1 MLKKI
6 SLYVKN
12 FKNDYM
18 ALLANKNLVKLVAA
32 GFVSSLGSKISYFA
46 MLKKVYDLSGG
57 RITNLGF
64 LSIAEL
70 IPYMLFGTI
79 AGVVIDRFSRKRI
92 MLISDLL
99 NGFVT
104 LSVIFVGNL
113 NLIYVLAFLASF
125 VNVFRNPAQRAL
137 EPGLVEKDEL
147 PLLNSFTATTNSLV
161 MIIGSALGA
170 AVVGF
175 VGVRNAFIL
184 DCASFWISA
193 VIISCIRISE
203 KHLVRSTKKKEAKIT
218 HEFVDG
224 ISIMWKDSTLRL
236 ILLIDLYV
244 TFAMSMQGPL
254 IYIFIKQSMNMGAM
268 AELAWGTL
276 LSALGIG
283 AIVGSLVIGMLV
295 KVYKNRF
302 RLFLNVLLFDSVF
315 FTLFLVSRNFPLS
328 VVIFTFLGCIG
339 TAHSIILNT
348 TIQSIVKNENLGK
361 VFSVLSMLA
370 SPISILS
377 VLIGTFGAQLFS
389 AQSVLLVIAGFE
401 AAIAIGIRFTRSYKV
416 FDLSLDDASEKL
428 LS

>member
-1 MLKKI
+1 
-6 SLYVKN
+6 
-12 FKNDYM
+12 
-18 ALLANKNLVKLVAA
+18 
-32 GFVSSLGSKISYFA
+32 
-46 MLKKVYDLSGG
+46 
-57 RITNLGF
+57 
-64 LSIAEL
+64 
-70 IPYMLFGTI
+70 
-79 AGVVIDRFSRKRI
+79 
-92 MLISDLL
+92 
-99 NGFVT
+99 
-104 LSVIFVGNL
+104 VIFVSNI

-175 VGVRNAFIL
+175 VGVKNAFLL
-184 DCASFWISA
+184 DSASFLISA
-193 VIISCIRISE
+193 GIISTIRIKE
-203 KHLVRSTKKKEAKIT
+203 KHLIKSAEMKAAKIT
-218 HEFVDG
+218 SEFISG

-254 IYIFIKQSMNMGAM
+254 IYIFIKQSMNMGSK

-276 LSALGIG
+276 LSTLGIG

-302 RLFLNVLLFDSVF
+302 KLFLNVLLFDAF
-315 FTLFLVSRNFPLS
+315 FFALFLVCRNFPLS
-328 VVIFTFLGCIG
+328 VVIFAFLGCIG

-377 VLIGTFGAQLFS
+377 VLAGTFGAQLLS
-389 AQSVLLVIAGFE
+389 AQSVLLIVAGLE
-401 AAIAIGIRFTRSYKV
+401 AAIAIGIRFTKSYKA
-416 FDLSLDDASEKL
+416 FDLSLDDATKEL
-428 LS
+428 VI